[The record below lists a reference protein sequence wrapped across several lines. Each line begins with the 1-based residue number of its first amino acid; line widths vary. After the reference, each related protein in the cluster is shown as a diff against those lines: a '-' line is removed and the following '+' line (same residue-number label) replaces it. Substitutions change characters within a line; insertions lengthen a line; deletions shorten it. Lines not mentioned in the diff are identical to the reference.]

1 MMIEFAIL
9 GQLARRS
16 LSGYDLKKIMMASS
30 YLYWSGNNNQIYKA
44 LLQLSTLGY
53 VTVETIHQEGLPSKK
68 RYTATD
74 KGLAALRDWL
84 SQNEAALPDCRK
96 PFLVQLACAAQAAPE
111 QLPRLLEQYR
121 AELEGQRV
129 MAQEN
134 RRRLKEDM
142 SRTPL
147 EQWLERQVS
156 DNAERSL
163 EAEIQW
169 TQQTIEDFGRLAG
182 MEDRR

>member
-1 MMIEFAIL
+1 MIEFAIL

-16 LSGYDLKKIMMASS
+16 LSGYDLKKIMVASS

-53 VTVETIHQEGLPSKK
+53 VTAETIHQDGLPSKK
-68 RYTATD
+68 LYTATEQ
-74 KGLAALRDWL
+74 GLSALREWL

-96 PFLVQLACAAQAAPE
+96 PFLVQLACAAQADPD
-111 QLPRLLEQYR
+111 QLPRLLEQYKS
-121 AELEGQRV
+121 ELETQRLMV
-129 MAQEN
+129 RAKRQ
-134 RRRLKEDM
+134 RLVEDA

-147 EQWLERQVS
+147 ESWLDRQIS
-156 DNAERSL
+156 DNADRSL

-169 TQQTIEDFGRLAG
+169 AQQSIEELGKLAG
-182 MEDRR
+182 VG